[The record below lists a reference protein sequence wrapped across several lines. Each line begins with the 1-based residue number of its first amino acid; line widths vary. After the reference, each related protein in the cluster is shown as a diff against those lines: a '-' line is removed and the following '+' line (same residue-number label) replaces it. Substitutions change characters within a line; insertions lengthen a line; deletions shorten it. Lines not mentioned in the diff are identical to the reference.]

1 MPSIRARFND
11 TRFNDFFV
19 RSLSAQHSWKDSR
32 GHGIV
37 AELIKS
43 VESKYR
49 QFIVF
54 LLDFQSLDVSKLDG
68 FEVYHFEVCIFHGSI
83 VQPLR
88 KLLRS
93 MCVTLY
99 FIGIERKKAE
109 STAIAS
115 TLHSSYHGNWEW
127 DLLLFLLRTK
137 NEKHHVSIDRWMER
151 IGKFTTIFVEFSL
164 IFRNKA
170 NMLLEWRWWCTP
182 HCVET
187 FSPAELPL

>member
-1 MPSIRARFND
+1 MILYTRAQLNWIFFVSANRQTNMPSIRARFND

-93 MCVTLY
+93 LCVTFY
-99 FIGIERKKAE
+99 FIGIERNKAE
-109 STAIAS
+109 AMAVEAPRSIPVIMATESGI
-115 TLHSSYHGNWEW
+115 YYYFFWEQKMKSITFRLTDEW
-127 DLLLFLLRTK
+127 SGSENSPQFLL
-137 NEKHHVSIDRWMER
+137 N
-151 IGKFTTIFVEFSL
+151 
-164 IFRNKA
+164 FR
-170 NMLLEWRWWCTP
+170 
-182 HCVET
+182 
-187 FSPAELPL
+187 